1 VKTKKY
7 SNKKIRIKFDRKKL
21 KNDEIVRKKSI
32 LKEYQTKQIIIK
44 RMSTKFKRLK
54 NHRG

>member
-1 VKTKKY
+1 MKTKKY

-32 LKEYQTKQIIIK
+32 LKVYQTKQIIIK

>member
-32 LKEYQTKQIIIK
+32 LKVYQTKQIIIK